1 MKVLILMRTSS
12 KFLFL
17 IYFFILVA
25 NSKFTQA
32 QQDPV
37 RGNNGMVV
45 TEEQIGTQVGI
56 EILKKGGNAIDAA
69 VAIGFTLAV
78 TYPSAGN
85 LGGGGFMVIHL
96 ANEKNITIDFR
107 EKAPISS
114 AENMYVDKN
123 GNVNSDLSLFGGSS
137 AGIPGSVAGLI
148 YALDN
153 YGTMKLAEIIQPAID
168 IAENGF
174 ELDYHLAESLQ
185 EEFKYFERYP
195 SSMKVFTNNGEIYK
209 DGDIFRQPDLCKT
222 LTLIRDF
229 NRDGFYKGEIS
240 NLIIQ
245 QINSTGGN
253 VSQKDFDEY
262 NVVEREPIISNYRG
276 YDVVSMGPPSA
287 GGLVLTLLLNI
298 LENESFKFEQWGSSK
313 YIRLVAEAMKYAYLQ
328 RSSAIGDEDFFP
340 VNKARL
346 TSKIFAKEIFDK
358 IILRVTPSAELQNLM
373 IEQKPESF
381 ETTHYSVCDQFG
393 NAVST
398 TTTINS
404 SFGSKMIV
412 EGAGF
417 LLNNEMDDFSS
428 KPGSPNQFGLIG
440 SAANS
445 IEPGKR
451 MLSSMTPTIV
461 LKNSKP
467 FLILGA
473 PGGSTITTAVLQV
486 ILNCIDFDMDIQRAI
501 DMPRF
506 HHQFLPDEIN
516 FEYLGVTEDVKQNL
530 RSFGFIIGK
539 NITIGRVEGIMI
551 KDNIMY
557 GAADPRGHGIAI
569 GF

>member
-1 MKVLILMRTSS
+1 MRTFSRF
-12 KFLFL
+12 FLLTLSFL
-17 IYFFILVA
+17 LISFFSI
-25 NSKFTQA
+25 TQA
-32 QQDPV
+32 QRDPV
-37 RGNNGMVV
+37 RGRNGMVV
-45 TEEQIGTQVGI
+45 TEEKIASQVGL

-96 ANEKNITIDFR
+96 ANENNITIDFR
-107 EKAPISS
+107 EKAPLS
-114 AENMYVDKN
+114 ATKDMYIDAN

-137 AGIPGSVAGLI
+137 AGIPGSVAGLL
-148 YALDN
+148 YALEN
-153 YGTMKLAEIIQPAID
+153 YGTMNIADVIQPAID
-168 IAENGF
+168 LAENGF
-174 ELDYHLAESLQ
+174 ELDYHLSKSL
-185 EEFKYFERYP
+185 EFELKYFERFP
-195 SSMKVFTNNGEIYK
+195 SSMKVFTKNGVVYK
-209 DGDIFRQPDLCKT
+209 EGDIFKQPDLGKT
-222 LTLIRDF
+222 LTLIRDLK
-229 NRDGFYKGEIS
+229 RDGFYSGEIS
-240 NLIIQ
+240 RLLID

-262 NVVEREPIISNYRG
+262 KVVEREPVFGSYRG
-276 YDVVSMGPPSA
+276 YDVVTMGPPSA
-287 GGLVLTLLLNI
+287 GGLVLALLLNI
-298 LENESFKFEQWGSSK
+298 LENESFKLDQWGSSK

-328 RSSAIGDEDFFP
+328 RSYAIGDEDFFT
-340 VNKARL
+340 VNKERL

-358 IILRVTPSAELQNLM
+358 ITSRVTPSSELHDLM
-373 IEQKPESF
+373 IEQKNESF
-381 ETTHYSVCDQFG
+381 ETTHYSVYDKYG

-440 SAANS
+440 SVANS

-461 LKNSKP
+461 LKNNRP

-516 FEYLGVTEDVKQNL
+516 FEYLGAANDVKDNL
-530 RSFGFIIGK
+530 RSLGFTIGK

-551 KDNIMY
+551 KENLMY
-557 GAADPRGHGIAI
+557 GAADPRGHGIAL

>member
-1 MKVLILMRTSS
+1 MRTFS
-12 KFLFL
+12 KLFL
-17 IYFFILVA
+17 LVLSFLLIPFFNI
-25 NSKFTQA
+25 TQA
-32 QQDPV
+32 QRDPV
-37 RGNNGMVV
+37 RGRNGMVV
-45 TEEQIGTQVGI
+45 TEEKIATQVGL
-56 EILKKGGNAIDAA
+56 EVLKKGGNAIDAA

-96 ANEKNITIDFR
+96 AKGNNITIDFR
-107 EKAPISS
+107 EKAPLAASK
-114 AENMYVDKN
+114 NMYIDAN
-123 GNVNSDLSLFGGSS
+123 GNVKSDLSLFGGSS
-137 AGIPGSVAGLI
+137 AGIPGSVAGLL
-148 YALDN
+148 YALDT
-153 YGTMKLAEIIQPAID
+153 YGTMKISEVIQPAID
-168 IAENGF
+168 LAVNGF
-174 ELDYHLAESLQ
+174 ELDYHLAESLKN
-185 EEFKYFERYP
+185 ELKYFEQFP
-195 SSMKVFTNNGEIYK
+195 SSLKVFTDNGEVYK
-209 DGDIFRQPDLCKT
+209 EGDIIKQPDLGKT

-229 NRDGFYKGEIS
+229 KSDGFYSGEIS
-240 NLIIQ
+240 NLLIK

-262 NVVEREPIISNYRG
+262 KVVEREPITSSYRG

-287 GGLVLTLLLNI
+287 GGLVLALLLNI
-298 LENESFKFEQWGSSK
+298 LENESFSLEQWGSSK

-328 RSSAIGDEDFFP
+328 RSYAIGDEDFFS
-340 VNKARL
+340 VNKERL
-346 TSKIFAKEIFDK
+346 TSKIFAKEIFNK
-358 IILRVTPSAELQNLM
+358 IFSSVTSSAELQDLM

-381 ETTHYSVCDQFG
+381 ETTHYSVCDKYG

-412 EGAGF
+412 DGAGF

-440 SAANS
+440 SVANS
-445 IEPGKR
+445 IEAGKR

-461 LKNSKP
+461 LKNNKP

-486 ILNCIDFDMDIQRAI
+486 LINCIDFDMDIQRAI
-501 DMPRF
+501 DLPRF

-516 FEYLGVTEDVKQNL
+516 FEYFGAAEDVKDNL
-530 RSFGFIIGK
+530 RSFGFTIGK

>member
-1 MKVLILMRTSS
+1 MRTFSKLFLLILS
-12 KFLFL
+12 FLL
-17 IYFFILVA
+17 ISFFNI
-25 NSKFTQA
+25 TQA
-32 QQDPV
+32 QRDPV
-37 RGNNGMVV
+37 RGRNGMVV
-45 TEEQIGTQVGI
+45 TEEKIATQVGL
-56 EILKKGGNAIDAA
+56 EILKKGGNAVDAA

-96 ANEKNITIDFR
+96 AKGNNITIDFR
-107 EKAPISS
+107 EKAPLAASK
-114 AENMYVDKN
+114 NMYIDAN

-137 AGIPGSVAGLI
+137 AGIPGSVAGLL
-148 YALDN
+148 YALDT
-153 YGTMKLAEIIQPAID
+153 YGTMKISEVIQPAID
-168 IAENGF
+168 LAVNGF
-174 ELDYHLAESLQ
+174 ELDYHLAESL
-185 EEFKYFERYP
+185 ENELKYFEQFP
-195 SSMKVFTNNGEIYK
+195 SSLKVFTKNGEVYK
-209 DGDIFRQPDLCKT
+209 EGDIIKQPDLGKT

-229 NRDGFYKGEIS
+229 KSDGFYSGEIS
-240 NLIIQ
+240 NLLIK

-262 NVVEREPIISNYRG
+262 NVVEREPITSSYRG

-287 GGLVLTLLLNI
+287 GGLVLSLLLNI
-298 LENESFKFEQWGSSK
+298 LENESFSLEQWGSSK

-328 RSSAIGDEDFFP
+328 RSYAIGDEDFFP
-340 VNKARL
+340 VDKERL
-346 TSKIFAKEIFDK
+346 TSKIFAKEIFNK
-358 IILRVTPSAELQNLM
+358 IISSVTSSAELQDLM

-381 ETTHYSVCDQFG
+381 ETTHYSVCDKYG

-412 EGAGF
+412 DGAGF

-440 SAANS
+440 SVANS
-445 IEPGKR
+445 IEAGKR

-461 LKNSKP
+461 LKNNKP

-486 ILNCIDFDMDIQRAI
+486 LINCIDFDMDIQRAI
-501 DMPRF
+501 DLPRF

-516 FEYLGVTEDVKQNL
+516 FEYFGAAEDVKDNL
-530 RSFGFIIGK
+530 RSFGFTIGK
-539 NITIGRVEGIMI
+539 NITIGRVEGILI

>member
-1 MKVLILMRTSS
+1 MRTFSKLFLLILS
-12 KFLFL
+12 FLL
-17 IYFFILVA
+17 ISFFNV
-25 NSKFTQA
+25 TQA
-32 QQDPV
+32 QRDPV
-37 RGNNGMVV
+37 RGRNGMVV
-45 TEEQIGTQVGI
+45 TEEKIATQVGL
-56 EILKKGGNAIDAA
+56 EILKKGGNAVDAA

-96 ANEKNITIDFR
+96 AKGNNITIDFR
-107 EKAPISS
+107 EKAPLAASK
-114 AENMYVDKN
+114 NMYIDAN
-123 GNVNSDLSLFGGSS
+123 GNVKSDLSLFGGSS
-137 AGIPGSVAGLI
+137 AGIPGSVAGLL
-148 YALDN
+148 YALDT
-153 YGTMKLAEIIQPAID
+153 YGTMKISEVIQPAID
-168 IAENGF
+168 LAVNGF
-174 ELDYHLAESLQ
+174 ELDYHLAVSL
-185 EEFKYFERYP
+185 ENELKYFEQFP
-195 SSMKVFTNNGEIYK
+195 SSLKVFTKNGEVYK
-209 DGDIFRQPDLCKT
+209 EGDIIKQPDLGKT

-229 NRDGFYKGEIS
+229 KSDGFYSGKIS
-240 NLIIQ
+240 NLLIK

-262 NVVEREPIISNYRG
+262 NVVEREPITSSYRG

-287 GGLVLTLLLNI
+287 GGLVLALLLNI
-298 LENESFKFEQWGSSK
+298 LENESFSLEQWGSSK

-328 RSSAIGDEDFFP
+328 RSYAIGDEDFFP
-340 VNKARL
+340 VDKERL
-346 TSKIFAKEIFDK
+346 TSKIFAKEIFNK
-358 IILRVTPSAELQNLM
+358 IISSVTSSAELQDLM

-381 ETTHYSVCDQFG
+381 ETTHYSVCDKYG

-412 EGAGF
+412 DGAGF

-428 KPGSPNQFGLIG
+428 KPSSPNQFGLIG
-440 SAANS
+440 SVANS
-445 IEPGKR
+445 IEAGKR

-461 LKNSKP
+461 LKNNKP

-486 ILNCIDFDMDIQRAI
+486 LINCIDFDMDIQRAI
-501 DMPRF
+501 DLPRF

-516 FEYLGVTEDVKQNL
+516 FEYFGAAEDVKDNL
-530 RSFGFIIGK
+530 RSFGFTIGK
-539 NITIGRVEGIMI
+539 NITIGRVEGILI

>member
-1 MKVLILMRTSS
+1 MRIFS
-12 KFLFL
+12 KFFLLVISFFL
-17 IYFFILVA
+17 IPFVNTAL
-25 NSKFTQA
+25 A

-37 RGNNGMVV
+37 RGRYGMVV
-45 TEEQIGTQVGI
+45 TEEKIASQVGI
-56 EILKKGGNAIDAA
+56 EILKNGGNAIDAA
-69 VAIGFTLAV
+69 VAIGFALAV

-96 ANEKNITIDFR
+96 ENGNNITLDFR
-107 EKAPISS
+107 EKAPLS
-114 AENMYVDKN
+114 AAKNMYVDEF
-123 GNVNSDLSLFGGSS
+123 GNVNSDLSLFGGSA
-137 AGIPGSVAGLI
+137 AGVPGSVAGLL
-148 YALDN
+148 YALEN
-153 YGTMKLAEIIQPAID
+153 YGTMSIEEVIQPAID
-168 IAENGF
+168 LAENGF
-174 ELDYHLAESLQ
+174 VMDYHLSKSL
-185 EEFKYFERYP
+185 ENELSYFKRYP
-195 SSMKVFTNNGEIYK
+195 SSIKVFTKNGELYK
-209 DGDIFRQPDLCKT
+209 EGDLFKQPDLAKT

-229 NRDGFYKGEIS
+229 KRDGFYSGEIAK
-240 NLIIQ
+240 LIIE
-245 QINSTGGN
+245 QINSTGGDI
-253 VSQKDFDEY
+253 SQKDFDEY
-262 NVVEREPIISNYRG
+262 DVVEREPILGSYRG
-276 YDVVSMGPPSA
+276 YDFISMGPPSA

-298 LENESFKFEQWGSSK
+298 LENETFSLDQWGSSQ

-328 RSSAIGDEDFFP
+328 RSFAIGDEDFFS
-340 VNKARL
+340 VNKKKI
-346 TSKIFAKEIFDK
+346 TSKIFAKEIFDQIVSK
-358 IILRVTPSAELQNLM
+358 VTPSDELKDLISKQTS
-373 IEQKPESF
+373 ESF
-381 ETTHYSVCDQFG
+381 ETTHFSVCDKYG

-412 EGAGF
+412 DGGGF

-428 KPGSPNQFGLIG
+428 KPGTPNQFGLIG
-440 SAANS
+440 SEANS

-461 LKNSKP
+461 LKNNKP

-516 FEYLGVTEDVKQNL
+516 FEYLGTAEDVKANL
-530 RSFGFIIGK
+530 RSMGFIIGK

-551 KDNIMY
+551 KDNTMY

>member
-1 MKVLILMRTSS
+1 MRTFS
-12 KFLFL
+12 KLFL
-17 IYFFILVA
+17 LVLSFLLIPFFNI
-25 NSKFTQA
+25 TQA
-32 QQDPV
+32 QRDPV
-37 RGNNGMVV
+37 RGRNGMVV
-45 TEEQIGTQVGI
+45 TEEKIATQVGL
-56 EILKKGGNAIDAA
+56 EVLKKGGNAIDAA

-96 ANEKNITIDFR
+96 AKGNNITIDFR
-107 EKAPISS
+107 EKAPLAASK
-114 AENMYVDKN
+114 NMYIDAN
-123 GNVNSDLSLFGGSS
+123 GNVKSDLSLFGGSS
-137 AGIPGSVAGLI
+137 AGIPGSVAGLL
-148 YALDN
+148 YALDT
-153 YGTMKLAEIIQPAID
+153 YGTMKISEVIQPAID
-168 IAENGF
+168 LAVNGF
-174 ELDYHLAESLQ
+174 ELDYHLAESLKN
-185 EEFKYFERYP
+185 ELKYFEQFP
-195 SSMKVFTNNGEIYK
+195 SSLKVFTDNGEVYK
-209 DGDIFRQPDLCKT
+209 EGDIIKQPDLGKT

-229 NRDGFYKGEIS
+229 KSDGFYSGEIS
-240 NLIIQ
+240 NLLIK

-262 NVVEREPIISNYRG
+262 KVVEREPITSSYRG

-287 GGLVLTLLLNI
+287 GGLVLALLLNI
-298 LENESFKFEQWGSSK
+298 LENESFSLEQWGSSK

-328 RSSAIGDEDFFP
+328 RSYAIGDEDFFS
-340 VNKARL
+340 VNKERL
-346 TSKIFAKEIFDK
+346 TSKIFAKEIFNK
-358 IILRVTPSAELQNLM
+358 IFSSVTSSAELQDLM

-381 ETTHYSVCDQFG
+381 ETTHYSVCDKYG

-412 EGAGF
+412 DGAGF

-440 SAANS
+440 SVANS
-445 IEPGKR
+445 IEAGKR

-461 LKNSKP
+461 LKNNKP

-486 ILNCIDFDMDIQRAI
+486 LINCIDFDMDIQRAI
-501 DMPRF
+501 DLPRF

-516 FEYLGVTEDVKQNL
+516 FEYFGVAEDVKDNL
-530 RSFGFIIGK
+530 RSFGFTIGK